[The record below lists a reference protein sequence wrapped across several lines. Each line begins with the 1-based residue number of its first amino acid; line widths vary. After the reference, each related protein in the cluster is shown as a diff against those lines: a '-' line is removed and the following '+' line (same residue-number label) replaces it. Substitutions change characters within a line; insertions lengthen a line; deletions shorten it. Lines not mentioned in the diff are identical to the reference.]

1 MTNSITNY
9 TVEAGATHQPH
20 SLRSCLFQRSQMD
33 SARPDRTSWESGPL
47 LEEPLFLAGDSA
59 AVQEQGGWLT
69 LH

>member
-9 TVEAGATHQPH
+9 TVEGRATHRPH
-20 SLRSCLFQRSQMD
+20 SLRSCLFQRSKMD
-33 SARPDRTSWESGPL
+33 SARPDRTSWESGQL
-47 LEEPLFLAGDSA
+47 LEEPLFLAEDSA